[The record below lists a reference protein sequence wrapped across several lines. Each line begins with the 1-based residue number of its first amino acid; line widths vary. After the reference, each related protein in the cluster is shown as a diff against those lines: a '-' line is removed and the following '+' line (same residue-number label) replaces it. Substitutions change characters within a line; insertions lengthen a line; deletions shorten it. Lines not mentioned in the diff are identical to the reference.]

1 MFQHLINN
9 PALMSNFNAFMG
21 GTLENR
27 KNWFETFPVDELLLD
42 GASKDPESILLI
54 DVAGGEGHDVEALHR
69 AFPNAPG
76 RLVLQDLPPIID
88 NIKSL
93 DAAVIRQK
101 HDFFTEQPMKR
112 ARAYYFRNIFHDWPD
127 KDCVEILKRTV
138 AAMKPG
144 YSKILIFEWVLPATG
159 VPLYPALLDVNMMA
173 LLNGMERTEV
183 QWKALLNAAG
193 LEVVKFWTADPESE
207 GLIEAILKQ

>member
-1 MFQHLINN
+1 VLDRLAGQH
-9 PALMSNFNAFMG
+9 
-21 GTLENR
+21 
-27 KNWFETFPVDELLLD
+27 
-42 GASKDPESILLI
+42 
-54 DVAGGEGHDVEALHR
+54 
-69 AFPNAPG
+69 
-76 RLVLQDLPPIID
+76 
-88 NIKSL
+88 
-93 DAAVIRQK
+93 K

-193 LEVVKFWTADPESE
+193 LEVVKFWTAGPESE
-207 GLIEAILKQ
+207 GLIEAVLKQ

>member
-1 MFQHLINN
+1 
-9 PALMSNFNAFMG
+9 
-21 GTLENR
+21 
-27 KNWFETFPVDELLLD
+27 
-42 GASKDPESILLI
+42 
-54 DVAGGEGHDVEALHR
+54 
-69 AFPNAPG
+69 
-76 RLVLQDLPPIID
+76 
-88 NIKSL
+88 
-93 DAAVIRQK
+93 
-101 HDFFTEQPMKR
+101 MKR

-193 LEVVKFWTADPESE
+193 LEVVKFWTAGPESE
-207 GLIEAILKQ
+207 GLIEAVLKQ